1 MSAVHTE
8 FKDGCPLAL
17 LSRLIYWLTVDCLSE
32 YGGRWWGGWRITQE
46 VASSV
51 GCRATGSVSLQGF
64 LESLPD
70 KRGDEASAIVRP
82 YMASAT
88 STGVRMLRANEA

>member
-1 MSAVHTE
+1 M
-8 FKDGCPLAL
+8 
-17 LSRLIYWLTVDCLSE
+17 
-32 YGGRWWGGWRITQE
+32 GGRWWGGWRITQE